1 MNRFAP
7 AGEAS
12 ADASAAPTG
21 TVNAISRGAKFALSG
36 VNRIGLHA
44 MKPQTKHMIVVLKA
58 TIRGLGFTNREVE
71 RRLGLSRGYLTRL
84 FSGVMDLR
92 YDHVTEIADVIGVD
106 PEDIFRLAYP
116 PTPKPFTPAIQR
128 LRDTI
133 GSSTEVTPLSAGSA
147 PMQQSSDSS
156 DGGYE
161 GSPVGNALEKELER
175 IVARTFKKMFAG
187 LEK

>member
-1 MNRFAP
+1 
-7 AGEAS
+7 
-12 ADASAAPTG
+12 
-21 TVNAISRGAKFALSG
+21 
-36 VNRIGLHA
+36 

-58 TIRGLGFTNREVE
+58 IIRGLGFTNREVE

-92 YDHVTEIADVIGVD
+92 YDHITEIADVIGVD

-116 PTPKPFTPAIQR
+116 PTPKPFTPAVQR
-128 LRDTI
+128 LRETI
-133 GSSTEVTPLSAGSA
+133 NSSSEETPLSLGSSPLAVPTQEPQEAG
-147 PMQQSSDSS
+147 D
-156 DGGYE
+156 
-161 GSPVGNALEKELER
+161 PVANALEKELER

>member
-1 MNRFAP
+1 
-7 AGEAS
+7 
-12 ADASAAPTG
+12 
-21 TVNAISRGAKFALSG
+21 
-36 VNRIGLHA
+36 
-44 MKPQTKHMIVVLKA
+44 MKPQTQHMIVVLKSI
-58 TIRGLGFTNREVE
+58 IRGLGFTNREVE

-116 PTPKPFTPAIQR
+116 PTQKPFTPAVQR
-128 LRDTI
+128 LRETI
-133 GSSTEVTPLSAGSA
+133 GSSSEVTPLSAGSV
-147 PMQQSSDSS
+147 PLQHSPEPS
-156 DGGYE
+156 E
-161 GSPVGNALEKELER
+161 GNDVVSHVGNALEKELER

>member
-1 MNRFAP
+1 
-7 AGEAS
+7 
-12 ADASAAPTG
+12 
-21 TVNAISRGAKFALSG
+21 
-36 VNRIGLHA
+36 

-58 TIRGLGFTNREVE
+58 IIRGLGFTNREVE

-116 PTPKPFTPAIQR
+116 PTQKPFTPAVQR
-128 LRDTI
+128 LRETI
-133 GSSTEVTPLSAGSA
+133 NSSSEETPLSLGSSPLAG
-147 PMQQSSDSS
+147 PPQQQESQESSSD
-156 DGGYE
+156 
-161 GSPVGNALEKELER
+161 PIANALEKELER

>member
-1 MNRFAP
+1 
-7 AGEAS
+7 
-12 ADASAAPTG
+12 
-21 TVNAISRGAKFALSG
+21 
-36 VNRIGLHA
+36 

-71 RRLGLSRGYLTRL
+71 RRLGVSRGYLTRL
-84 FSGVMDLR
+84 FSGVMELR
-92 YDHVTEIADVIGVD
+92 YDHVSEIAEAIGVE

-116 PTPKPFTPAIQR
+116 PTPKPFTPAVQR
-128 LRDTI
+128 LRETI
-133 GSSTEVTPLSAGSA
+133 DSSSESTPLSAGSS
-147 PMQQSSDSS
+147 PLPQSPEPQDV
-156 DGGYE
+156 GE

>member
-1 MNRFAP
+1 
-7 AGEAS
+7 
-12 ADASAAPTG
+12 
-21 TVNAISRGAKFALSG
+21 
-36 VNRIGLHA
+36 

-58 TIRGLGFTNREVE
+58 VIRGLGFTNREVE

-92 YDHVTEIADVIGVD
+92 YDHITEIADVIGVD

-116 PTPKPFTPAIQR
+116 PTQKPFTPAIQR
-128 LRDTI
+128 LRETI
-133 GSSTEVTPLSAGSA
+133 SNSSEETPLSLGSSPLAGPPPA
-147 PMQQSSDSS
+147 AEVQETGD
-156 DGGYE
+156 
-161 GSPVGNALEKELER
+161 PVANALEKELER